1 MNFNS
6 PIKTSSRLSHL
17 AESPAPAWKK
27 QKTRSRI
34 TLLVS
39 LLTLGS
45 MLLSACGTSS
55 SNASNGSGAN
65 ASSADGSAS
74 AGETS
79 SAPAADMKL
88 RILSSNVG
96 GKTPEEMKKFE
107 EEITRLTGIEVTI
120 EKPAS
125 DYDQKVLT
133 ALGSG
138 EKYDLIEGSDLGKLN
153 TFIDQGVTMDL
164 TDFVQG
170 SKELSDPTV
179 VPTEEWDQLKGK
191 DGHIY
196 AVFSKFQGGTMPI
209 VRKDWLD
216 KLHLQ
221 EPKTLDDYYNV
232 LKAFT
237 EQDPDGNGKKDT
249 YGLSTS
255 GLYDIQ
261 GFMSAAGL
269 KYRYVMKDGKR
280 TIPYASDA
288 AIPMYEW
295 FAKLTKEGILDPNFV
310 TNDTAKM
317 RNLFLTDRVGM
328 ITYWD
333 AWVGMLNNTRQ
344 EEDPNTSFQAEAV
357 AGAEGP
363 DGKIILRRGDPDYW
377 MVPANA
383 EHVEAAEKFLE
394 FWHSEPGIILGSLG
408 IEGEDYTKDNGTYT
422 LTETGKEHGMD
433 HGVPFWYNE
442 NVKAPFDKLPG
453 VQAAQDLVKQYATL
467 ELSLPEWSDA
477 EKIVTNY
484 ALKAMSG
491 SMPAAD
497 AVKQMQKELKA
508 ANLID
513 E

>member
-1 MNFNS
+1 MIMKKKN
-6 PIKTSSRLSHL
+6 KA
-17 AESPAPAWKK
+17 AEQLLTPSTASGRGRSKS
-27 QKTRSRI
+27 RSRV
-34 TLLVS
+34 TMLLS

-45 MLLSACGTSS
+45 LLLSACGSTGSSNGASPSGNSTASS
-55 SNASNGSGAN
+55 SGSSS
-65 ASSADGSAS
+65 ASS
-74 AGETS
+74 T
-79 SAPAADMKL
+79 APAGDMKL
-88 RILSSNVG
+88 RILTGNIG
-96 GKTPEEMKKFE
+96 GKTPEEMQKFE
-107 EEITRLTGIEVTI
+107 DEIKKLTGIEVTI

-153 TFIDQGVTMDL
+153 TFIDQGVATDL

-170 SKELSDPTV
+170 SSELSDPKV
-179 VPTEEWDQLKGK
+179 IPTAEWDQLKGK

-196 AVFSKFQGGTMPI
+196 AVFEKFQGGTLPI
-209 VRKDWLD
+209 VRKDWLN

-221 EPKTLDDYYNV
+221 EPKTLDDYYKV

-249 YGLSTS
+249 YGLTTS

-269 KYRYVMKDGKR
+269 KYRYVIQDGKR

-295 FAKLTKEGILDPNFV
+295 FAKLTKEGIMDPNFV

-333 AWVGMLNNTRQ
+333 AWVGMLNNTRKK
-344 EEDPNTSFQAEAV
+344 EDPNTTFQAEGI
-357 AGAEGP
+357 AGAEGQ
-363 DGKIILRRGDPDYW
+363 DGKVMLRRGDADYW

-383 EHVEAAEKFLE
+383 EHVEAAKKFLE
-394 FWHSEPGIILGSLG
+394 FWHSEPGIMLGSLG
-408 IEGEDYTKDNGTYT
+408 IEGEDYTKEGGNYKLTDIGT
-422 LTETGKEHGMD
+422 EHNMD

-442 NVKAPFDKLPG
+442 NVKAPFGKLPG
-453 VQAAQDLVKQYATL
+453 VQESQDLVKQYATL

-477 EKIVTNY
+477 EKIVQNY